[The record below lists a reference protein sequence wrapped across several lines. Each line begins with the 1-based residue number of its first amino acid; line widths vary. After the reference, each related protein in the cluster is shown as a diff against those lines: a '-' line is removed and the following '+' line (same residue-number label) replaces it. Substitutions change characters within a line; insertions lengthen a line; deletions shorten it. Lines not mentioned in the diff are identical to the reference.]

1 MSMTNEG
8 EEFFILSMERTGAKN
23 DSGGPVCVWWRPG
36 GNGYTAFIGEAGR
49 FSREEATRLSDPPH
63 HLAVPCNAVTVPA
76 SRAKAFAK
84 KALHR
89 TPAER
94 RGAVMALQLSKG
106 GAGPSG

>member
-1 MSMTNEG
+1 MSAR

-49 FSREEATRLSDPPH
+49 FTLEEAIRLADPPH
-63 HLAVPCNAVTVPA
+63 HLAIPCSEVSVPA

-84 KALHR
+84 TAAAVHANAEALD
-89 TPAER
+89 R
-94 RGAVMALQLSKG
+94 RKRGRS
-106 GAGPSG
+106 